1 MKKLIFLIM
10 VFVTTLPAL
19 GQKSPVDDLFDRY
32 YGKEGFTSVFI
43 SSRMFSLLARIDK
56 EDQEFQNLVSR
67 IKGIKILAID
77 SAHNV
82 NRINFLSEIQKKLN
96 SSGYEELMTVR
107 EETQE
112 IRFLIR
118 ESNGRIA
125 ELLMI
130 TGGQGSS
137 VVSITGDIDLKTI
150 ASLSDNL
157 GIEELENLEK
167 VKQEQKKR

>member
-1 MKKLIFLIM
+1 MKKLIILIM
-10 VFVTTLPAL
+10 VAVTTLQAY
-19 GQKSPVDDLFDRY
+19 GQKSPVDDLFDKY

-43 SSRMFSLLARIDK
+43 SSRMFSLLARVDK
-56 EDQEFQNLVSR
+56 EDEEFQNLVSR

-82 NRINFLSEIQKKLN
+82 GRINFLAEMQKKLN

-107 EETQE
+107 EE

-125 ELLMI
+125 ELIMI

-137 VVSITGDIDLKTI
+137 VVSITGDLDLKTI
-150 ASLSDNL
+150 ANLSDNL
-157 GIEELENLEK
+157 GIDELEDLEK
-167 VKQEQKKR
+167 VKQEEKKR